1 MDTAARDKEPVY
13 TTTTS
18 IDRTFFLL
26 DLHRLRSE
34 GDTLENA
41 LVVYRPEADL
51 KRVGPGGDDCSI
63 GCYISM
69 IYTYLLKDETTS
81 LHYLLEL
88 QLVTLLPAYQPY

>member
-1 MDTAARDKEPVY
+1 MDTIAARDKEPVY
-13 TTTTS
+13 TTAN

-51 KRVGPGGDDCSI
+51 KRVGPRARAGMHTIKFFMRMGIAC
-63 GCYISM
+63 
-69 IYTYLLKDETTS
+69 
-81 LHYLLEL
+81 
-88 QLVTLLPAYQPY
+88 

>member
-1 MDTAARDKEPVY
+1 MDTIAARDKEPVY
-13 TTTTS
+13 TTAN

-51 KRVGPGGDDCSI
+51 KRVGPSGDAKIFYAHGYYMLAFIC
-63 GCYISM
+63 
-69 IYTYLLKDETTS
+69 
-81 LHYLLEL
+81 
-88 QLVTLLPAYQPY
+88 

>member
-1 MDTAARDKEPVY
+1 MDTIAARDKEPVY
-13 TTTTS
+13 TTAN

-51 KRVGPGGDDCSI
+51 KRVGPSGDAYDKI
-63 GCYISM
+63 FYAHGYYM
-69 IYTYLLKDETTS
+69 
-81 LHYLLEL
+81 LEFIL
-88 QLVTLLPAYQPY
+88 